1 MNTASNII
9 FEERNTAV
17 GLGEVLRFRLPPDLK
32 VINTQETY
40 LKFNMVVGKQP
51 GSQKQS
57 SFTTGDR
64 ADIEYALPWVCD
76 HASNLIR
83 TLTVKDGST
92 GTIIEQITDYNRLHQ
107 VLRPFIKNTTQK
119 NLDKLYAG
127 SDTQEIRVENTL
139 SVRTIDG
146 AGAST
151 AGTTQQNNEVE
162 VCLALDLSGV
172 LNNPQPL
179 PVMMFGNGLEVEILL
194 EEDAYKVVHA
204 QGDKTGA
211 ETLNY
216 VGTKG
221 LQKVNAGYREEL
233 PYCVDGLLN
242 APNAFVVIKKD
253 STAGNDNVLTGDVF
267 DTRTADLP
275 FYNGQTLTFK
285 TSGGDVDAIVNSI
298 QWNAGSKLRLNI
310 VSTDFTGN
318 TTTDMK
324 VVVKTSDLSKPQITL
339 SELQMVVGTVE
350 PTPQQLSGLQS
361 AVKSGY
367 SYPFKT
373 YNDFPVNNNAGAL
386 QVSNL
391 INCRYRMAKSVLSF
405 WEDVGSS
412 SSVDKPNLVPRLD
425 STVVPSSYQYKIGGL
440 LVPQR
445 RVDLVSINRSRN
457 QASAWSCVRLKELEQ
472 SILACG
478 LQVRSLEDSDGT
490 ALFGRA
496 LIPAGSGFTHDL
508 SEDGET
514 RLVINYTTQNAS
526 LLQHN
531 FICSVKQLVV
541 SGSGVE
547 VVE

>member
-1 MNTASNII
+1 
-9 FEERNTAV
+9 
-17 GLGEVLRFRLPPDLK
+17 
-32 VINTQETY
+32 
-40 LKFNMVVGKQP
+40 
-51 GSQKQS
+51 
-57 SFTTGDR
+57 
-64 ADIEYALPWVCD
+64 
-76 HASNLIR
+76 
-83 TLTVKDGST
+83 
-92 GTIIEQITDYNRLHQ
+92 
-107 VLRPFIKNTTQK
+107 
-119 NLDKLYAG
+119 
-127 SDTQEIRVENTL
+127 
-139 SVRTIDG
+139 
-146 AGAST
+146 
-151 AGTTQQNNEVE
+151 
-162 VCLALDLSGV
+162 
-172 LNNPQPL
+172 
-179 PVMMFGNGLEVEILL
+179 
-194 EEDAYKVVHA
+194 
-204 QGDKTGA
+204 
-211 ETLNY
+211 
-216 VGTKG
+216 
-221 LQKVNAGYREEL
+221 
-233 PYCVDGLLN
+233 
-242 APNAFVVIKKD
+242 
-253 STAGNDNVLTGDVF
+253 
-267 DTRTADLP
+267 
-275 FYNGQTLTFK
+275 
-285 TSGGDVDAIVNSI
+285 
-298 QWNAGSKLRLNI
+298 
-310 VSTDFTGN
+310 
-318 TTTDMK
+318 
-324 VVVKTSDLSKPQITL
+324 
-339 SELQMVVGTVE
+339 MVVGTVE

-425 STVVPSSYQYKIGGL
+425 STVVPTSYQYKIGGL

-445 RVDLVSINRSRN
+445 RVDLASINRSRN